1 MPLTDDRYALAEARS
16 LALHR
21 LVAERLRQEPSLV
34 ERARSRVRGWLDD
47 GSVGHI
53 YAESWRE
60 ALEGPLERLLA
71 LLVDPG
77 QRARDLR
84 QASPFA
90 GFLDP
95 RARWEAWRRVRR
107 PLPPA

>member
-1 MPLTDDRYALAEARS
+1 VPQTDDRHALAEARS
-16 LALHR
+16 LELHR
-21 LVAERLRQEPSLV
+21 LVAERLREEPPLV
-34 ERARSRVRGWLDD
+34 EKARARVRGWLDD
-47 GSVGHI
+47 GSVHRI
-53 YAESWRE
+53 YAEAWRE
-60 ALEGPLERLLA
+60 ALDGPLEQLLA

-95 RARWEAWRRVRR
+95 RVRWDALRRVRR
-107 PLPPA
+107 PLPPP